1 VEPAEILQVS
11 RDAIYIMLK
20 TSGPLMLVALG
31 VGLVISLFQAL
42 TQMQEAT
49 ISFVPK
55 IVAVFLAMMLLLPLN
70 TREHLKIILNLLP
83 FAVMHCVLSLRAV

>member
-1 VEPAEILQVS
+1 
-11 RDAIYIMLK
+11 
-20 TSGPLMLVALG
+20 MLVALS

-55 IVAVFLAMMLLLPLN
+55 IIAVFLAIMLLLPFIGA
-70 TREHLKIILNLLP
+70 TLKDFNDELMNKIVNI
-83 FAVMHCVLSLRAV
+83 S

>member
-1 VEPAEILQVS
+1 MEPAEVLQVS
-11 RDAIYIMLK
+11 RDAIYILLK
-20 TSGPLMLVALG
+20 ASGPLMLVALA

-55 IVAVFLAMMLLLPLN
+55 IVAVFLAMMLLLPFIGN
-70 TREHLKIILNLLP
+70 TLKDFNDELMNKIVNI
-83 FAVMHCVLSLRAV
+83 S

>member
-1 VEPAEILQVS
+1 MEPAEVLQVS
-11 RDAIYIMLK
+11 RDAIYILLK
-20 TSGPLMLVALG
+20 ASGPLMLVALG

-55 IVAVFLAMMLLLPLN
+55 IVAVFLAMMLLLPFIG
-70 TREHLKIILNLLP
+70 TTLKDFNDELMNKIVNI
-83 FAVMHCVLSLRAV
+83 S